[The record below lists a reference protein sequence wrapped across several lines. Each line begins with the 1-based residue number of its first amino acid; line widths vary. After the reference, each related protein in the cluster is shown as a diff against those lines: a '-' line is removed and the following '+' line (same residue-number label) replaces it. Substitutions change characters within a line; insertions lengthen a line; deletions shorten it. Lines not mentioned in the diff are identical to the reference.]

1 MAVNLLEMIKQGL
14 PGNFSDMAGKL
25 VGESPGATQTAL
37 SAALP
42 ALLGSIAQ
50 KGATTD
56 GAQSVLSLLDSPA
69 VNTGALG
76 NLAGLLSGGEQ
87 SNALLT
93 SGSGLLT
100 SLLGDKFG
108 ALAGSLASIAGLKN
122 SQSASNLLAL
132 LAPIV
137 LGFIKKFVGDKG
149 LGASGLASLLGS
161 QGQFLQG
168 ALDKRLTSALGFQSP
183 SAMLSSLG
191 GKAEAAMGAAGAAI
205 GSAGAAIGSAG
216 AAIGSAGAAAAA
228 TAQRAGTH
236 APDMAADA
244 SRGARGWMRWLPW
257 VIAAIVLLFVLSRL
271 STCSQPAEKSATPP
285 PATSTAPAAT
295 PPPATS
301 TAPAATP
308 PPATSTAPAATPP
321 PAPSPSAPAPTP
333 APSTGAP
340 STEPSPGAATT
351 PK

>member
-1 MAVNLLEMIKQGL
+1 MAVNLLQMIKQGL
-14 PGNFSDMAGKL
+14 PANFSDMAGKL

-42 ALLGSIAQ
+42 ALLGSIAL

-56 GAQSVLSLLDSPA
+56 GAQSILSLLDSPA

-76 NLAGLLSGGEQ
+76 NLSGLLSGGQQ
-87 SNALLT
+87 SNALMT

-137 LGFIKKFVGDKG
+137 LGFIKKFVGDKR
-149 LGASGLASLLGS
+149 LEATGLASLLGS

-183 SAMLSSLG
+183 SAMLGSLG

-216 AAIGSAGAAAAA
+216 AGAIGAAGAAIGSAGAAAAT
-228 TAQRAGTH
+228 TAQRAGTY
-236 APDMAADA
+236 ASGVAADA
-244 SRGARGWMRWLPW
+244 AAGTPGWKRWLPW

-295 PPPATS
+295 PPPAPSTS
-301 TAPAATP
+301 APAATP
-308 PPATSTAPAATPP
+308 PPV
-321 PAPSPSAPAPTP
+321 PSPSAPAPTP

-340 STEPSPGAATT
+340 STEPSPGGATT